1 MDVETRKSILMDAF
15 NELKEKWSVDERFLS
30 SKEEEP
36 TTVDGLPESKVND
49 LLQLKEKYKLD
60 EIGFV
65 FLVGAAVGFYQGQ
78 RNVKSV
84 VREMLHS
91 VNEVVNSFLRKS

>member
-15 NELKEKWSVDERFLS
+15 EELKAKWSVDEGFLS

-36 TTVDGLPESKVND
+36 STVEGLPESKVND

-60 EIGFV
+60 EIGFI

-78 RNVKSV
+78 KNVKNV
-84 VREMLHS
+84 VREMLSS
-91 VNEVVNSFLRKS
+91 VNEVVNMFIKKA